1 MSNLSRRNFVK
12 GAGLASAAVA
22 ASAAA
27 VPALADEAATDV
39 VYPEGLQASAF
50 AESPVEL
57 APITEF
63 AAEYTYDVVVIGA
76 GTGGVP
82 AALSAVEEGAT
93 ACCLQK
99 ESAPLSQGGTSTG
112 IMLDESDEQGVMNHM
127 QGFIED
133 CHWRADRGLARFY
146 YDHSGETMR
155 WMEVRSMEAGFPPY
169 SISEVTFD
177 YEDGSKC
184 TKRSNRFGPKPYTNN
199 ELINALAK
207 LAEERGVDFYYSTP
221 GVQLIQDES
230 GAVTGVVGK
239 TEAGEYIKFNATKGV
254 IVSTGDYQNNQSLVE
269 RYCPD
274 VKEFDRKQVGKTG
287 DGILMTMAIG
297 AGFVPVGHSHM
308 MHDFDSGPMF
318 NEPFLT
324 VNENGERFMNE
335 DAEFEQLNNELR
347 YQPKPG
353 WYSQIFDANYV
364 DQVTEWGGRATDP
377 EKLEIYMPDIE
388 MDRSVES
395 GAGVLEYLI
404 DTHRCDT
411 LEELAEALGI
421 PADALVASVER
432 YNELVDA
439 GFDSD
444 FGKKACYMKRIDTPP
459 FYGIHKHIRVSA
471 LCAGMTVNANY
482 QVTKADGTVIPN
494 LWATG
499 FGAGQLCGLPDW
511 SMYTGGMSAGHCMT
525 SGRYCGIAAAT
536 GKYEPTTPI
545 TDEDV
550 AAAGY
555 DMDVIHGV
563 K

>member
-12 GAGLASAAVA
+12 GAGLAGAAVA
-22 ASAAA
+22 ATAAA
-27 VPALADEAATDV
+27 VPALADEAAADV
-39 VYPEGLQASAF
+39 VYPEGLQASDF

-57 APITEF
+57 APVTDF

-169 SISEVTFD
+169 SIGEVTFE

-274 VKEFDRKQVGKTG
+274 ILGFDRKQFGKTG
-287 DGILMTMAIG
+287 DGILMAMQLG
-297 AGFVPVGHSHM
+297 AGMVQTGHCHM
-308 MHDFDSGPMF
+308 MHDFDSGPMASV
-318 NEPFLT
+318 PFMA
-324 VNENGERFMNE
+324 VNMDGNRFMNE
-335 DAEFEQLNNELR
+335 DMPFTMINVQMR
-347 YQPKPG
+347 DQPKPG
-353 WYSQIFDANYV
+353 WFVQIYDGNYETTVPEMGFNATPADAV
-364 DQVTEWGGRATDP
+364 QKWMP
-377 EKLEIYMPDIE
+377 EVE
-388 MDRSVES
+388 MDRSVAS
-395 GAGVLEYLI
+395 GNKVIEGLVDLYCA
-404 DTHRCDT
+404 DT
-411 LEELAEALGI
+411 LEELAEKVEV
-421 PADALVASVER
+421 PADALIASVER

-439 GFDSD
+439 GFDED
-444 FGKKACYMKRIDTPP
+444 FGKNPKYLKKIEQAP
-459 FYGIHKHIRVSA
+459 FWGARKHIRVSA
-471 LCAGMTVNANY
+471 LCAGVTVNENY
-482 QVTKADGTVIPN
+482 QVITTEGEVIPH

-499 FGAGQLCGLPDW
+499 FGAGQLCGAPDW
-511 SMYTGGMSAGHCMT
+511 SMYQSGMSAGHCFT
-525 SGRYCGIAAAT
+525 SGRYTAIQAVTGGLEPSKPVMWEDIADLVP
-536 GKYEPTTPI
+536 EQ
-545 TDEDV
+545 
-550 AAAGY
+550 
-555 DMDVIHGV
+555 
-563 K
+563 